1 MMSSCTCSRSLRTR
15 DAKRNMSGTFNWPL
29 SGMVELS
36 NRYAGEAGPEVQVA
50 DSSDPEGMA
59 PTAAHL
65 NN

>member
-1 MMSSCTCSRSLRTR
+1 
-15 DAKRNMSGTFNWPL
+15 
-29 SGMVELS
+29 MVELS